1 MNVLS
6 EFYADSSS
14 RNEDMSPEK
23 VKNVNLLDAK
33 KGRDYKNLFV
43 AIHSV
48 VVETFVDR
56 PTD

>member
-33 KGRDYKNLFV
+33 KGRDYQNLPM

-48 VVETFVDR
+48 VVETFVER
-56 PTD
+56 QTN